1 MARIA
6 QYGYVN
12 EYPNA
17 RLPELK
23 KRALMRRKIQGVTP
37 GGAENYQKAEA
48 EIKALQTSYD
58 IRLGQ
63 ALRHKYL

>member
-1 MARIA
+1 MAKIA
-6 QYGYVN
+6 QHGYVN
-12 EYPNA
+12 KYPNA

-23 KRALMRRKIQGVTP
+23 KRALMWWRIQGATP

-48 EIKALQTSYD
+48 EVKALQTSYD
-58 IRLGQ
+58 IRLRQ